1 LFLLFINPMIEP
13 ILSEFD
19 KTLLR
24 GEKMFFV
31 DTSSF
36 FFCMIVAISPKI
48 YQKKLI
54 FCNIV
59 DGIN

>member
-1 LFLLFINPMIEP
+1 
-13 ILSEFD
+13 
-19 KTLLR
+19 
-24 GEKMFFV
+24 MFFV